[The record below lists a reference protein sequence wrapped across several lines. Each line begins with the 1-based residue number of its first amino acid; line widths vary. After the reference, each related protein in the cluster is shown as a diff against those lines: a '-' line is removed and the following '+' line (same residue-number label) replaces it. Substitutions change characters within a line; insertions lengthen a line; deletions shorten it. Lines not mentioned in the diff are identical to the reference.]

1 MNSDYIKIR
10 SVLKDLVAP
19 RDLQLRDLPD
29 ANLPLFLLAELG
41 PDLVAFATIN
51 GKPEEDYKRAL
62 DIFKGLYAESGD
74 AWADR
79 DLTLV
84 VCTSEHDPGLNAYWN
99 RIELDRYF
107 CRKFVVEITA
117 NVVNQLRRLPFIP
130 LNPERV
136 AGLARPLSVQTL
148 LRRKHGLETWLADS
162 LAIPG
167 GQSPESIIKKS
178 LTAKALPVFQNVE
191 MESFVGSAIAQQ
203 PGVRLKNIH
212 IENFRA
218 YCEQDFD
225 FQPDVIVLYGPN
237 GLGKTSLFDSLDFL
251 CTGGV
256 ARFDDRYS
264 KNRQQQLAALTRL
277 GSTQDKA
284 RVTATFSVNG
294 SEFTVERSVSDYAK
308 AKVNGKSTNR
318 PNTLIRLANLPKN
331 TKMDLRVENFVRL
344 FRATHLFGQ
353 ESASLTCD
361 IHNESK
367 LSEETVA
374 RMLALQDYVEAISK
388 SEKVANEIAGKLE
401 IESTR
406 RSSTAETLRTKEI
419 ELQNMST
426 VALSLEA
433 PEAIIS
439 KGGELAEEI
448 SSASN
453 VNLEPYIEITPSV
466 VQSWRSLL
474 ESELNHVRDLLA
486 IAKDAEARFPRLQEL
501 ATLLKNLN
509 EKCESRKPE
518 LADARSLLETQQRNA
533 SEIEAKRN
541 VLVEQQRTL
550 ATRADSIKWLL
561 ANVADYQR
569 ASLEMRTVDVD
580 LQRARVESARLLAN
594 RERMT
599 AEAKTIEDRTV
610 EIREQIQS
618 QEKEISSINSFLT
631 VIGDWRAH
639 LKRAAQLSEAIT
651 KTIEQAGRLENE
663 VNDLTGQ
670 LQQARQVAANAQGV
684 LRRAQQS
691 QSELQ
696 TLLDSLSQYI
706 TNEVCPLCG
715 TPHKNRADLLR
726 EIARQRG
733 TNNETVNTALKEVE
747 ATKSLVETLEQ
758 RLETLRQAQVLIT
771 ADLNSSVEERDGIA
785 STIEQSADQA
795 LALGIVETDPDRC
808 EQTAKAR
815 ADVLADGL
823 ASAREELA
831 AQSGLL
837 QEGQRI
843 LAAQIQQTNDE
854 RENLVALEARHR
866 AAANLVSQLQTKAA
880 NLSVDLASAEEGE
893 QELNR
898 LNEELV
904 KIKSD
909 LDANRDASDKARAE
923 VNRTKSAIEHD
934 EKQIRGLETQLSTA
948 RRDRQEIEQVY
959 ARLDLSPDVKAEE
972 VGTFRMRL
980 EERELA
986 LEKLRSRVIDF
997 EIALDSAQTQAALVK
1012 MEDELGVLR
1021 RTEEEV
1027 TARISTLSSLRK
1039 YFDDIYDSLSNV
1051 QQTLL
1056 SDYVI
1061 KYGPLASKIQQRLR
1075 TVYGFG
1081 ELRLR
1086 AEEGGIVVT
1095 VEHNG
1100 VQLAPSDY
1108 FSESQLQIVMLSLF
1122 LSAVLTQTWSSFGLI
1137 LLDDPVTHFDDLN
1150 EYALLDVI
1158 RGLVDSAGIRHQFVL
1173 STCEERLYRLMR
1185 QRFSKIKTD
1194 VAFYEF
1200 QSIGEK
1206 GPVVVR
1212 R

>member
-1 MNSDYIKIR
+1 MNSDYIQVK

-19 RDLQLRDLPD
+19 KDLQLRDLPET
-29 ANLPLFLLAELG
+29 NLPLFLLAELG
-41 PDLVAFATIN
+41 PDLVAFATIK
-51 GKPEEDYKRAL
+51 GKPEEDYTRAL
-62 DIFKGLYAESGD
+62 DIFKSLYADYGD

-84 VCTSEHDPGLNAYWN
+84 VCTSEHDARLSAYWN
-99 RIELDRYF
+99 RVELDRYF
-107 CRKFVVEITA
+107 CRKFVVEITG

-136 AGLARPLSVQTL
+136 AGLARPLSAQTL
-148 LRRKHGLETWLADS
+148 LKRKHGLETWLADS

-167 GQSPESIIKKS
+167 GRSPESIIKKS
-178 LTAKALPVFQNVE
+178 LVTKALPVFQNVE

-203 PGVRLKNIH
+203 PGVRLKSIH

-237 GLGKTSLFDSLDFL
+237 GLGKTSLFDALDFL

-277 GSTQDKA
+277 GSTQDEA
-284 RVTATFSVNG
+284 RVRATFSVNG
-294 SEFTVERSVSDYAK
+294 SEFKVERSVSDYSN
-308 AKVNGKSTNR
+308 AKVNGTSTNR
-318 PNTLIRLANLPKN
+318 PKTLIKLANLPKN
-331 TKMDLRVENFVRL
+331 TKMDLRVENFIRL

-388 SEKVANEIAGKLE
+388 SEKVANQIGGKIE
-401 IESTR
+401 IESAR
-406 RSSTAETLRTKEI
+406 RSSIAQALRTKEI
-419 ELQNMST
+419 ELQNMSS

-433 PEAIIS
+433 PEAITS

-448 SSASN
+448 SVASN
-453 VNLEPYIEITPSV
+453 VKLEPYVEITPLV
-466 VQSWRSLL
+466 VQSWRALL

-486 IAKDAEARFPRLQEL
+486 IAKDAEARFPRLLEL
-501 ATLLKNLN
+501 ATLLQNLT
-509 EKCESRKPE
+509 EKYDLRKQE
-518 LADARSLLETQQRNA
+518 LADALALLGTQQQKV
-533 SEIEAKRN
+533 SEFEAKRN
-541 VLVEQQRTL
+541 VLIEQQRTL

-561 ANVADYQR
+561 ANVSDYRR
-569 ASLEMRTVDVD
+569 ASREMQTVDVD
-580 LQRARVESARLLAN
+580 LQRARVESARLVAN
-594 RERMT
+594 REKMT
-599 AEAKTIEDRTV
+599 AETNTIEVRTS
-610 EIREQIQS
+610 EILKQIQS

-631 VIGDWRAH
+631 IIDDWRAR
-639 LKRAAQLSEAIT
+639 LKRADQLSDTIT
-651 KTIEQAGRLENE
+651 KTTEQSGRIENE
-663 VNDLTGQ
+663 INDFTSQ
-670 LQQARQVAANAQGV
+670 LQQARQVATNAQGV

-715 TPHKNRADLLR
+715 TAHKSRAELLR
-726 EIARQRG
+726 EIDRQRG
-733 TNNETVNTALKEVE
+733 TNNETVNSALKEVE
-747 ATKSLVETLEQ
+747 TTKSSVRTREQ
-758 RLETLRQAQVLIT
+758 RLETLRQSQVLIT
-771 ADLNSSVEERDGIA
+771 ADLNSLIEERDGIA
-785 STIEQSADQA
+785 SSIEQYADRA

-808 EQTAKAR
+808 METAKAR
-815 ADVLADGL
+815 ADVLAAGL
-823 ASAREELA
+823 SSARQELA
-831 AQSGLL
+831 AQSEQL
-837 QEGQRI
+837 QERQMV
-843 LAAQIQQTNDE
+843 LAAETQQTNDAQ
-854 RENLVALEARHR
+854 ENVVALEARHR

-880 NLSVDLASAEEGE
+880 NLNVDFESAEEGR

-898 LNEELV
+898 SNEELE
-904 KIKSD
+904 KTKAD
-909 LDANRDASDKARAE
+909 LDANKDASEKAGTK

-934 EKQIRGLETQLSTA
+934 EKQLRDLEVQLSTA
-948 RRDRQEIEQVY
+948 RREREEIQQVY
-959 ARLDLSPDVKAEE
+959 ARLDFSVDVKAEE

-997 EIALDSAQTQAALVK
+997 EIALDAAQTQAALVK
-1012 MEDELGVLR
+1012 MEDELGALR
-1021 RTEEEV
+1021 RTEEDV
-1027 TARISTLSSLRK
+1027 TAHINTLSSWRT
-1039 YFDDIYDSLSNV
+1039 YFDEIFDSLSNV

-1075 TVYGFG
+1075 PVYGFG

-1095 VEHNG
+1095 VEHDG

-1185 QRFSKIKTD
+1185 QRFSKINTE

-1200 QSIGEK
+1200 QSIGER